1 MAHAA
6 ADCLAGGTDINSGMV
21 YKSQIANGVA
31 SGVIPL
37 ESAQAALHNAY
48 GFRMR
53 LGLFDADVS
62 DKNRQIPV
70 DAIGAADHKQASL
83 DAARQSL
90 VRPHLR
96 PNICSY
102 LSPL

>member
-1 MAHAA
+1 M
-6 ADCLAGGTDINSGMV
+6 AGGTDINSGMV

-37 ESAQAALHNAY
+37 RSAQAALHNAY

-53 LGLFDADVS
+53 LGLFDPDVA

-70 DAIGAADHKQASL
+70 DAIGAAEHKQASL